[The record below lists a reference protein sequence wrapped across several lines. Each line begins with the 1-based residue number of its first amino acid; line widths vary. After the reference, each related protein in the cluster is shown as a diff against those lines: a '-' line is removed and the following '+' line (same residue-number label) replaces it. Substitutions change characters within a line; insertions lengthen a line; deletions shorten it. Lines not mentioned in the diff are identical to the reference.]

1 MQINATK
8 SELIKF
14 NDLFME
20 LVAWEDISVSVPG
33 AKMRG
38 RYYKFTDIQA
48 IKADAIDLPLKK
60 CRTADVET
68 LQWKIQKSKK
78 EFIKVRIP
86 LEINVDFRINYW
98 DESFLFNNNNNNS
111 NNRNID
117 MNNNVY
123 KNIDENT
130 DHLMLLQKRRPL
142 KIVTEYFV

>member
-1 MQINATK
+1 MQLHVTK

-14 NDLFME
+14 NGLLRE
-20 LVAWEDISVSVPG
+20 LVAWEDITVPG
-33 AKMRG
+33 DKMRG

-60 CRTADVET
+60 CRTADAET

-98 DESFLFNNNNNNS
+98 DEGFLFNNNNNS
-111 NNRNID
+111 NNNRSID

-130 DHLMLLQKRRPL
+130 DHLMLLRKRRPL
-142 KIVTEYFV
+142 KIVSEYFV

>member
-1 MQINATK
+1 MQINVTK

-14 NDLFME
+14 NDLLTE
-20 LVAWEDISVSVPG
+20 LVAWEDITVPVPG

-38 RYYKFTDIQA
+38 RYYKFTDIQE
-48 IKADAIDLPLKK
+48 IKADVIDLPLKK
-60 CRTADVET
+60 CRTADVEA

-98 DESFLFNNNNNNS
+98 DESFLFNNCNSNNNNRS
-111 NNRNID
+111 ID

-123 KNIDENT
+123 KNIGENT
-130 DHLMLLQKRRPL
+130 DHLMLLRKRRPL
-142 KIVTEYFV
+142 KIVSEYFV